1 MGARK
6 LSLRGLR
13 TFCAVARHRSFRMA
27 ADEHFVT
34 ASAVSHRIK
43 SLEEEVGTRLFE
55 RHDRHLALTD
65 TGRALFEEIAPLI
78 ERIDE
83 TAARL
88 LHKQGRRNLRISA
101 QPFFAS
107 ELLVPALD
115 RFTADFP
122 DVDITVD
129 TSDEALEKLPQNV
142 DISVRLCRHAP
153 ESYDHERLFPL
164 RHTPACSPRFLAR
177 YAKDGLPGRSFPVI
191 VHAARPNAWDKW
203 MRESGTRIPEP
214 SNVLKLDSMASVVA
228 AAERG
233 LGAALVPMPLSTRWF
248 DNGSLVRLFGSDLV
262 SRDAYYL
269 VWGGTLDPA
278 AMAFHDWSL
287 QTFAQPG

>member
-1 MGARK
+1 M
-6 LSLRGLR
+6 RGLR

-55 RHDRHLALTD
+55 RHDRHLELTD
-65 TGRALFEEIAPLI
+65 TGRELFEEIAPLI
-78 ERIDE
+78 DRIDE

-88 LHKQGRRNLRISA
+88 LDKRGRRSLRISA

-115 RFTADFP
+115 RFTACFP

-129 TSDEALEKLPQNV
+129 TNDETLEKLPQNA

-153 ESYDHERLFPL
+153 ESYHYERLFPL
-164 RHTPACSPRFLAR
+164 RHIPACSPQF
-177 YAKDGLPGRSFPVI
+177 RSQYLDNAAPERGFPVI

-203 MRESGTRIPEP
+203 MRESGTRIPNP
-214 SNVLKLDSMASVVA
+214 SNVLKLDSMASVVT

-233 LGAALVPMPLSTRWF
+233 LGAALVPMPLSNRWF
-248 DNGSLVRLFGSDLV
+248 DDGSLVRLYGSDLTN
-262 SRDAYYL
+262 RDAYYL
-269 VWGGTLDPA
+269 VWGGALDPA
-278 AMAFHDWSL
+278 ALAFHDWSL
-287 QTFAQPG
+287 QTFAQTG